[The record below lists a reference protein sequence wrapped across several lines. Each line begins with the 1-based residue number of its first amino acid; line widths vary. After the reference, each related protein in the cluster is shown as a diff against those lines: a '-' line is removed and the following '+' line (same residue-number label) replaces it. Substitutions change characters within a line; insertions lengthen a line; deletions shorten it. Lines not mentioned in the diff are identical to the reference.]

1 METQKVKISTFALKI
16 SKSPTWVRDL
26 IEANELTKETIDGCS
41 FVVLDEKA
49 SKILNKYK

>member
-1 METQKVKISTFALKI
+1 MELIRISTFALKI

-26 IEANELTKETIDGCS
+26 IEANELTKELIDGVS
-41 FVVLDEKA
+41 FVALDEKA

>member
-1 METQKVKISTFALKI
+1 MNLIKISTFALKI
-16 SKSPTWVRDL
+16 SKSPTWVRGF
-26 IEANELTKETIDGCS
+26 NRGKRIDKGTDRRVS